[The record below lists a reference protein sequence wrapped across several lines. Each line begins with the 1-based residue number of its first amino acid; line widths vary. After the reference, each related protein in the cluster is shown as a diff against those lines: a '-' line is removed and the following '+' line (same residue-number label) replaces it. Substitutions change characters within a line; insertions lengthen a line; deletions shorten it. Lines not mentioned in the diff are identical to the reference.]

1 MLRRHGPL
9 VLLFTL
15 TCGLLAACGSQ
26 ATAPAAAPSPPATT
40 SAATIVAPAPPTVA
54 VLAPT
59 ELPTVVAVV
68 APTNVAGVNADGPYA
83 GLAQGRTAEGYHL
96 LGAADAPVT
105 LVMYSDFL

>member
-26 ATAPAAAPSPPATT
+26 ATAPAAAPSPPAVAP
-40 SAATIVAPAPPTVA
+40 SAAAPPATAA
-54 VLAPT
+54 VVAPT
-59 ELPTVVAVV
+59 ELPTVVAIV
-68 APTNVAGVNADGPYA
+68 APTSAAGANADGPYD
-83 GLAQGRTAEGYHL
+83 GIAQGRTAEGYHL